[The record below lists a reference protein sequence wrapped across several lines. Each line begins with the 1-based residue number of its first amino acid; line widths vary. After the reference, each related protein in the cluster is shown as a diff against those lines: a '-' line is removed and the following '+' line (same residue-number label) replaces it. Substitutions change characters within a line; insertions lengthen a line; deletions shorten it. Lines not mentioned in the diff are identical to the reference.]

1 MDGSRPSTPFDNH
14 GSPHLVTAASMYV
27 SGPFFPPPSRPGPP
41 TPGAG
46 GGDLESDASRQTRPP
61 QFLLPRNECLLPL
74 PRYTSLDRIKHSPSH
89 HPHTP
94 FSPRRHGRENITGN
108 HQGDHQGEREKNT
121 LAPCLPMVCRR
132 GAGRQASGYPVASHP
147 STVICQFRSSSPLV
161 GPLVRR
167 GRGAEKKTCAAA
179 AASRGLLDVQ
189 QQLVT

>member
-14 GSPHLVTAASMYV
+14 WSPHLVTAASMYV
-27 SGPFFPPPSRPGPP
+27 AGPFFPPHSRPGPP

-61 QFLLPRNECLLPL
+61 QFF
-74 PRYTSLDRIKHSPSH
+74 SPGMNASFLSRDIRRLTASNTH
-89 HPHTP
+89 HPITHTHL
-94 FSPRRHGRENITGN
+94 FSPRRHGKENITGN

-132 GAGRQASGYPVASHP
+132 GAGRQASGYPIASHP

-167 GRGAEKKTCAAA
+167 GRGTEKKTCAAA

>member
-27 SGPFFPPPSRPGPP
+27 AGPFFPPPSRPGPP

-74 PRYTSLDRIKHSPSH
+74 PRYTTLDRIKHSPSH

-108 HQGDHQGEREKNT
+108 HQGDHQGEREKKY
-121 LAPCLPMVCRR
+121 LGALPADGVQTR
-132 GAGRQASGYPVASHP
+132 GRQAGKRLSHRIASLDGDMSIPFLFTACWSAGKEGKRSREKNMCGGGGVSG
-147 STVICQFRSSSPLV
+147 T
-161 GPLVRR
+161 
-167 GRGAEKKTCAAA
+167 T
-179 AASRGLLDVQ
+179 
-189 QQLVT
+189 